1 MLTPLQSTHSSSIS
15 VLSRTQL
22 ASSQLLEEEK
32 EKKKVGKLC
41 VAEPGLATRVAP
53 TQVNTPT
60 RSRGNNCFVLL
71 LLSRCEEFSYF

>member
-22 ASSQLLEEEK
+22 ASSQLLEK
-32 EKKKVGKLC
+32 EKKRKKKQVGKLC

-60 RSRGNNCFVLL
+60 RSRGNNCFVL
-71 LLSRCEEFSYF
+71 